1 MRTLVAISAFCLI
14 ALIVVTPRHAFA
26 QSAAPAPQGQSATDQ
41 ELREI
46 AGELRLLRAEMRR
59 ISINAQRAQ
68 VLIDR
73 IRLQQEQVAR
83 VRRDI
88 GDVQEKLEQVR
99 SDQARAKA
107 MIKAVRKQQEAGVRD
122 EEDVKAFTLA
132 IEEFDNREQ
141 ALLRKEAALATEL
154 ELAQGNLA
162 ELDSKLDEIEREMA
176 QPAADDKGQP
186 AKRQD

>member
-1 MRTLVAISAFCLI
+1 
-14 ALIVVTPRHAFA
+14 
-26 QSAAPAPQGQSATDQ
+26 
-41 ELREI
+41 
-46 AGELRLLRAEMRR
+46 
-59 ISINAQRAQ
+59 
-68 VLIDR
+68 
-73 IRLQQEQVAR
+73 
-83 VRRDI
+83 
-88 GDVQEKLEQVR
+88 
-99 SDQARAKA
+99 

-186 AKRQD
+186 ATRQD